1 MKKIIALGSAITVL
15 LTPIPAF
22 AQITI
27 TPPKLDGRNIGYT
40 DLGAFIGNIM
50 SIAFILAIILVLI
63 MLVWGAFE
71 WIASGGDKENVGK
84 ARNRIINALIGLAV
98 LAVAFA
104 LATVGAQII
113 GLPNLTEPI
122 SIPKPP

>member
-1 MKKIIALGSAITVL
+1 MKKLLALASAITAF
-15 LTPIPAF
+15 LTPVPAF
-22 AQITI
+22 AQIQI
-27 TPPKLDGRNIGYT
+27 TTPKLNNKNIGYT

-63 MLVWGAFE
+63 MLIWGAFE

-113 GLPNLTEPI
+113 GLPDLTTKI
-122 SIPKPP
+122 TIPAPP